1 MATTDTA
8 AAAAAGTA
16 ERWYPFSA
24 DDVAGR
30 FGVDPASG
38 LSAAKAAEMLQ
49 KDGPNELPVEEGEP
63 GWRRFLDQYRALL
76 VVLMVIGSILLAF
89 LLAGILFANLR
100 FFIWLAVI
108 GLVVWGIYMLITRP
122 WRYS

>member
-1 MATTDTA
+1 MRT
-8 AAAAAGTA
+8 
-16 ERWYPFSA
+16 
-24 DDVAGR
+24 
-30 FGVDPASG
+30 
-38 LSAAKAAEMLQ
+38 LM
-49 KDGPNELPVEEGEP
+49 
-63 GWRRFLDQYRALL
+63 

-100 FFIWLAVI
+100 FFIWLAII